1 MSVRTGKN
9 PMGTLTDLAQRCST
23 ETERFFRGQAYDPEQ
38 CFELFRRAILKQDQR
53 AWEAIYTQYE
63 PLVKSWVSR
72 HPGYPS
78 SGEEVA
84 YFVNRAYEKI
94 WAALTPEKF
103 KRFPELEGLLR
114 YLKLCVHSV
123 ISDHNRSQKLDE
135 LIALTDQAV
144 SPQEEHENPVEE
156 RALAQADRSI
166 FWEAIQARLND
177 EKEQQVVYGSFVLGL
192 KPGEILEEFSQ
203 SFADVEEIYRIKQN
217 VLARLRRDRALEKL
231 FEMHD

>member
-53 AWEAIYTQYE
+53 AWEAIYSQYE

-84 YFVNRAYEKI
+84 YFVNRAFEKI

-103 KRFPELEGLLR
+103 GRFPELEGLLR

-123 ISDHNRSQKLDE
+123 ISDHNRAQKLDE
-135 LIALTDQAV
+135 LVAFTDQAV
-144 SPQEEHENPVEE
+144 SPLEGQDNPVEE
-156 RALAQADRSI
+156 RALAEAGRLSFWQAI
-166 FWEAIQARLND
+166 LARLND
-177 EKEQQVVYGSFVLGL
+177 EKEEQVVYGSFVLGL
-192 KPGEILEEFSQ
+192 KPSEIFEEFKQ
-203 SFADVEEIYRIKQN
+203 VFVDVEEIYRIKQN
-217 VLARLRRDRALEKL
+217 VLARLRRDQALENL
-231 FEMHD
+231 FKTDD